1 MGLGHHISEASTMN
15 ETTIQAAFE
24 EWFREEYGRPP
35 GGPAVMTHVAF
46 GVHLLQLLELMQEAQ
61 P

>member
-1 MGLGHHISEASTMN
+1 MN

-46 GVHLLQLLELMQEAQ
+46 GVHLLQLLQLMQEVPSDA
-61 P
+61 